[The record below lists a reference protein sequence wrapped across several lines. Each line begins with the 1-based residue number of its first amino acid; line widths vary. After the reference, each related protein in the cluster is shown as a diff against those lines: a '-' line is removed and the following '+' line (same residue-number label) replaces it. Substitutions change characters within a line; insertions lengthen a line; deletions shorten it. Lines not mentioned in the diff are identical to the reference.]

1 MLKVGVLV
9 SWKLNQ
15 TYIVENLCINKNKP
29 EMKCN
34 GKCHLQKQ
42 LKRVEDKQDNNNRT
56 SLPLKLKILE
66 TDNFVGN
73 SESFVPA
80 ISETMSHS
88 PISIL
93 NNLYSFDYKNTCFKP
108 PQV

>member
-15 TYIVENLCINKNKP
+15 TYIAENLCINKNKP
-29 EMKCN
+29 EMKCD

-42 LKRVEDKQDNNNRT
+42 LKSIEDKSDT
-56 SLPLKLKILE
+56 EKDASLPLKLKNLDG
-66 TDNFVGN
+66 DNFVSN
-73 SESFVPA
+73 SGLFIPSILEVKSSSMV
-80 ISETMSHS
+80 T
-88 PISIL
+88 IL
-93 NNLYSFDYKNTCFKP
+93 NNPYSFDYKNTCFKP